1 MQVSKD
7 KLNSKVR
14 KYVHDIFYQTISDIH
29 SKENAKIFCRDF
41 LTETEL
47 TVLTKRLAIAIY
59 LEKNRS
65 YDQIKDVLKVSSA
78 TIANV
83 DKMMQ
88 KKSEGFVIALK
99 RIQADEWASKLA
111 KKIADFFE
119 KFS

>member
-7 KLNSKVR
+7 KLTPKVR
-14 KYVHDIFYQTISDIH
+14 KYIRDCFYGTISDIH
-29 SKENAKIFCRDF
+29 SKQDAKIFARDF
-41 LTETEL
+41 FTKTEL
-47 TVLTKRLAIAIY
+47 TVLTKRLAIALY

-78 TIANV
+78 TIANT

-99 RIQADEWASKLA
+99 RIRAEEWASRLA
-111 KKIADFFE
+111 KKIASFFE
-119 KFS
+119 KP